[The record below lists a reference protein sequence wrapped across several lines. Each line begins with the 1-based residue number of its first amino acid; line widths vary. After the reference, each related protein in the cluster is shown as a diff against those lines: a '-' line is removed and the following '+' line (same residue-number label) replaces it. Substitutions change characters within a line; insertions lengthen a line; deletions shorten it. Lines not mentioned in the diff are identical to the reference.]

1 MTFSWKKKIRRNGFS
16 KLVADLQ
23 SPKHGGSLV
32 VETGFPTSLID
43 LYVRNRGRFR
53 KSNANKQQ
61 SGNDLNTVVAND
73 LNSCDEKDEILEE
86 DVGDGE
92 CEIEN
97 EKCEIE
103 SVKCSEVESDEII
116 EEIENEICEIESVK
130 LIENE
135 ICEIESVKFSE
146 VGSEKCG
153 EIEVEKSVEMAK
165 LNPVYAVLL
174 KVLLIMVLVLGTKRF
189 KVEITVSAFVLF
201 LLELI
206 GKPFLGRSSFI
217 RRSSVD
223 SEMPIESSN
232 AESSKKNKIR
242 NTTDVVSKEVL
253 EIEEQVE
260 SKQVVRSEEA
270 LDEVRSEGSVE
281 IRHKGSRRAIMK
293 SRMKKLVP
301 KKLRRSSV
309 GPKDE
314 ILSCTSKEVKER
326 VRCDQDVK
334 PLVVSSLR
342 SDSKGATFCIAR
354 QEQDEIVEIGRF
366 SSSTMASESDC
377 KESMEQEREHNS
389 GYLVLCLIVL
399 AGLIGG
405 RVLALVLALS
415 WCLMMT
421 KIQWRNVK
429 FPIC

>member
-73 LNSCDEKDEILEE
+73 MNSYNGNYDILEE

-97 EKCEIE
+97 EQCEIE
-103 SVKCSEVESDEII
+103 SVQFSEVESDEII
-116 EEIENEICEIESVK
+116 EEIENEKCEIV
-130 LIENE
+130 
-135 ICEIESVKFSE
+135 SVKFSE

-153 EIEVEKSVEMAK
+153 ETVAEKSVEMVK
-165 LNPVYAVLL
+165 LNMVYVVLL
-174 KVLLIMVLVLGTKRF
+174 KVLLMMVLVLGTKRF
-189 KVEITVSAFVLF
+189 KVGITLSAFVLF
-201 LLELI
+201 SLELV
-206 GKPFLGRSSFI
+206 GKAFLGRSSLI

-223 SEMPIESSN
+223 AEMPIESFN
-232 AESSKKNKIR
+232 TDIESSKKNKIR
-242 NTTDVVSKEVL
+242 NTIDVVSKEVL

-260 SKQVVRSEEA
+260 SKQEVRSEEA
-270 LDEVRSEGSVE
+270 LDEVRSEGSME
-281 IRHKGSRRAIMK
+281 IRHKSSRRAIMK

-301 KKLRRSSV
+301 KKLRKSSV

-326 VRCDQDVK
+326 VRRDQDVK

-342 SDSKGATFCIAR
+342 SDSKGVTFCIAR
-354 QEQDEIVEIGRF
+354 QEQDEIVDLGQS

-377 KESMEQEREHNS
+377 KDSMEQEREHNS

-399 AGLIGG
+399 VGLIGG

-415 WCLMMT
+415 WGL
-421 KIQWRNVK
+421 
-429 FPIC
+429 

>member
-73 LNSCDEKDEILEE
+73 MNSYNGNYDILEE

-97 EKCEIE
+97 EQCEIE
-103 SVKCSEVESDEII
+103 SVQFSEVESDEII
-116 EEIENEICEIESVK
+116 EEIENEKCEIV
-130 LIENE
+130 
-135 ICEIESVKFSE
+135 SVKFSE

-153 EIEVEKSVEMAK
+153 ETVAEKSVEMVK
-165 LNPVYAVLL
+165 LNMVYVVLL
-174 KVLLIMVLVLGTKRF
+174 KVLLMMVLVLGTKRF
-189 KVEITVSAFVLF
+189 KVGITLSAFVLF
-201 LLELI
+201 SLELV
-206 GKPFLGRSSFI
+206 GKAFLGRSSLI

-223 SEMPIESSN
+223 AEMPIESFN
-232 AESSKKNKIR
+232 TDIESSKKNKIR
-242 NTTDVVSKEVL
+242 NTIDVVSKEVL

-260 SKQVVRSEEA
+260 SKQEVRSEEA
-270 LDEVRSEGSVE
+270 LDEVRSEGSME
-281 IRHKGSRRAIMK
+281 IRHKSSRRAIMK

-301 KKLRRSSV
+301 KKLRKSSV

-326 VRCDQDVK
+326 VRRDQDVK

-342 SDSKGATFCIAR
+342 SDSKGVTFCIAR
-354 QEQDEIVEIGRF
+354 QEQDEIVDLGQS

-377 KESMEQEREHNS
+377 KDSMEQEREHNS

-399 AGLIGG
+399 VGLIGG

-421 KIQWRNVK
+421 KIQWRNVT

>member
-53 KSNANKQQ
+53 KSNADKQQ
-61 SGNDLNTVVAND
+61 SGSDLNTVVAND
-73 LNSCDEKDEILEE
+73 MNSYNGNDKILEE

-116 EEIENEICEIESVK
+116 EEIENENCEIESVQ
-130 LIENE
+130 
-135 ICEIESVKFSE
+135 CSE
-146 VGSEKCG
+146 VESEKSG

-165 LNPVYAVLL
+165 LNPVYVVLL
-174 KVLLIMVLVLGTKRF
+174 KVLLMMVLVLGTKRF
-189 KVEITVSAFVLF
+189 KVGITVSAFVLF
-201 LLELI
+201 LLELV
-206 GKPFLGRSSFI
+206 GKPFLGRSSLI

-223 SEMPIESSN
+223 SETPIESSN
-232 AESSKKNKIR
+232 IGSSKKNRVR
-242 NTTDVVSKEVL
+242 NTTDSVIKEVL

-260 SKQVVRSEEA
+260 SKQEFRSEEA
-270 LDEVRSEGSVE
+270 LDEMRSEGSME
-281 IRHKGSRRAIMK
+281 IRHKGSRKAMMK

-301 KKLRRSSV
+301 KKLRKSSV
-309 GPKDE
+309 DPKDE

-326 VRCDQDVK
+326 VRSVQDVK
-334 PLVVSSLR
+334 PLVVSSLC
-342 SDSKGATFCIAR
+342 SDSKGVTFCIKR
-354 QEQDEIVEIGRF
+354 QEQDEIVEGR
-366 SSSTMASESDC
+366 SSSLTMSSEYDC
-377 KESMEQEREHNS
+377 EDSMEQEREHNS

-399 AGLIGG
+399 VGLIGG
-405 RVLALVLALS
+405 RVLAFVLALS

-421 KIQWRNVK
+421 KIQWRNVT
-429 FPIC
+429 FPIS